1 MKTKPTQT
9 TTTENLTPIFPST
22 KTSKELEE
30 EAEKIGSGTGLIG
43 DDKTLSKEQLGLQ
56 AEKERVKREAELQKE
71 IEVAMAEQMNRQRK
85 AMEDTMEEIRS
96 GIVKKDGEK

>member
-1 MKTKPTQT
+1 
-9 TTTENLTPIFPST
+9 
-22 KTSKELEE
+22 
-30 EAEKIGSGTGLIG
+30 
-43 DDKTLSKEQLGLQ
+43 LSKEQLGLQ